1 MANKLNSQ
9 DEDFMN
15 ALIKATIP
23 KNVAKTLV
31 FISTLDETTSIEIEG
46 STGLRQ
52 PEVSISVQELR
63 NRGWVTKRDIK
74 KEGKGRPVHYY
85 KLQKTISEIIAEIVK
100 LNEQKIDDIKNNIDT
115 LKKIGSSR
123 GK

>member
-1 MANKLNSQ
+1 
-9 DEDFMN
+9 MN